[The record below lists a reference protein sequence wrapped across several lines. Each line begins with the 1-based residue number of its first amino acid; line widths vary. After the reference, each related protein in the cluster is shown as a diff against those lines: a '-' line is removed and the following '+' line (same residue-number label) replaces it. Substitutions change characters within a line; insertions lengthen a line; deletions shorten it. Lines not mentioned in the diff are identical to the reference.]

1 MDLAVTVPPLVE
13 PISIEQAF
21 VELRLA
27 LPGDYL
33 PDHPDY
39 AAVKAKMRAATQH
52 CEDLTGR
59 AFVQQTLRLSGTPE
73 ALSASAR
80 ARSRYDAW
88 PGTAGFDLP
97 RLPVQSVAAVS
108 YLDADHAPQEVDAAD
123 YYLIA
128 GSRPQVYFSVGYAL
142 PAIAQRPDALRID
155 YVAGYPPG
163 EPDEDYDPDMPPQH
177 LAANVPAPIA
187 QAVLLTMRL
196 LFENLDPSDREAT
209 ERARDALL
217 WPYKVLRV

>member
-1 MDLAVTVPPLVE
+1 MDLSVITPPLVD

-21 VELRLA
+21 VELRLGM
-27 LPGDYL
+27 PGD
-33 PDHPDY
+33 DFREHPDY
-39 AAVKAKMRAATQH
+39 AAVRAKMRAATQH
-52 CEDLTGR
+52 CENLTGR
-59 AFVQQTLRLSGTPE
+59 AFVQQTLRMTGTPE
-73 ALSASAR
+73 TLSASAR
-80 ARSRYDAW
+80 NRSGVTW
-88 PGTAGFDLP
+88 ESAGFDLL
-97 RLPVQSVAAVS
+97 RRPVQSVAAVS
-108 YLDADHAPQEVDAAD
+108 YLDADHAEQSVDAAD
-123 YYLIA
+123 YYVIS
-128 GSRPQVYFSVGYAL
+128 GDTPQLYFAAGYAL
-142 PAIAQRPDALRID
+142 PALAARRDALRID